1 MQKIKFKAIARA
13 LSSKYS
19 LMLKLN
25 PAFIEIFFTE
35 NDLVTTK
42 YFEQNQSSSL
52 FKKQSRSLSFFI

>member
-19 LMLKLN
+19 LVLKLN
-25 PAFIEIFFTE
+25 PAINFTE